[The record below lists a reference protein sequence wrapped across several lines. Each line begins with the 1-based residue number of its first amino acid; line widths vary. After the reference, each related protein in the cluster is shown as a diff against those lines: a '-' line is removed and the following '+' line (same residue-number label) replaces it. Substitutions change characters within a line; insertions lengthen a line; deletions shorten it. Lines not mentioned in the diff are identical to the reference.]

1 MVWRSDDEDP
11 LRAWP
16 EQVTLSHNEA
26 GRRMDAQEKVDNAPL
41 QSELREWLQAFTDE
55 HYKPEP
61 SGASAWLVPGA
72 RRAQRVRRR

>member
-1 MVWRSDDEDP
+1 M

-16 EQVTLSHNEA
+16 EQVTLSYNEA

-55 HYKPEP
+55 HTSPRLAQAP
-61 SGASAWLVPGA
+61 GLVPGA
-72 RRAQRVRRR
+72 RRAQRERRR